1 MPPWMVNCNFIWRL
15 FLNNA
20 IVVINMQNSN
30 GLYED
35 MRKLNLLYEELCWDY
50 DDELMFTHDGKKIII
65 FNKTQSENDT

>member
-1 MPPWMVNCNFIWRL
+1 
-15 FLNNA
+15 
-20 IVVINMQNSN
+20 MQNSN